1 MDINMVFTLP
11 TEFRGTEEEV
21 T

>member
-11 TEFRGTEEEV
+11 AKFRDVEAEV
-21 T
+21 A